1 MEQNA
6 TQEGKESVLQKAY
19 KNGKQH
25 ELESGGCAQCCLS
38 GVFEALG
45 IEDEGVFRAATGF
58 ADGVGLSGD
67 GHCGAL
73 SGGVLAIGYLF
84 GRKKSQFGDMKKQL
98 KALILSKKLH
108 HEFTETFGT
117 CRCRELQTK
126 LAGRFFDLFDPGEM
140 EAALAAGMPEKC
152 SHVVGA
158 AARMA
163 TRIILEERERAGE
176 GTA

>member
-1 MEQNA
+1 MDPHTTDE
-6 TQEGKESVLQKAY
+6 EKEIILQRAY
-19 KNGKQH
+19 ESGKQH
-25 ELESGGCAQCCLS
+25 ELDSGGCAQCCLS

-73 SGGVLAIGYLF
+73 SGGVLSIGYLF

-98 KALILSKKLH
+98 KALILSRKLH

-117 CRCRELQTK
+117 CRCRDLQTK
-126 LAGRFFDLFDPGEM
+126 QAGRFFDLFDPREM
-140 EAALAAGMPEKC
+140 EAALAAGLPEKC
-152 SHVVGA
+152 SNVVGE
-158 AARMA
+158 AARMT
-163 TRIILEERERAGE
+163 TRIILEETERAARNTG
-176 GTA
+176 